1 MCDQCVL
8 YIAGDHYCKNWLR
21 RPNKPLYINPC
32 FIKRCCSPI
41 YHICWG
47 TNWSACIYAN
57 GLPDAQLFGSVMFIV
72 IWVAEMDVSSR
83 NAILF
88 NCLLI
93 LIYFLLALLMLFWT
107 MWRLLSWSCS
117 PSLGLNATI
126 YSLERQQ
133 NKTKTKKKRR
143 KKRQHWCE
151 LATKSK

>member
-1 MCDQCVL
+1 MCIIYCRSRC
-8 YIAGDHYCKNWLR
+8 CKNWLR
-21 RPNKPLYINPC
+21 RPNNKPLYINPC

-72 IWVAEMDVSSR
+72 IWVAAEMDVSSR

-88 NCLLI
+88 NSLLI
-93 LIYFLLALLMLFWT
+93 LIYFLLAFVDVI
-107 MWRLLSWSCS
+107 
-117 PSLGLNATI
+117 LGRCEGCCPGRAALPWGSMQPYIHYNDNK
-126 YSLERQQ
+126 
-133 NKTKTKKKRR
+133 NKTRKKIKKRR
-143 KKRQHWCE
+143 HWCE